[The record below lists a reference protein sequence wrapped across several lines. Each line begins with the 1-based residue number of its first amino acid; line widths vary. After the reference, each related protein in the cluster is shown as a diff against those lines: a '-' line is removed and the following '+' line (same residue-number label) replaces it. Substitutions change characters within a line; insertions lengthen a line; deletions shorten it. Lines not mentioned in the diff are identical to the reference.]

1 MKHFLAQIRRAA
13 ATALIASLAATA
25 SASALAQAAVVE
37 STNAFGAF
45 DQWVGAT
52 IVTAPEAAPGKVES
66 LRPAD
71 KGGARVARFEPLPVI
86 LGFPDLPLLGSGA
99 RQTSNTWGEALN
111 YHGIHARYLLI
122 DGKTQKVSSA
132 PLSTRLKPGQRFK
145 LRVTATFNGV
155 AALDQVLGTSWDAER
170 TGQVYPAAGMSVE
183 IKAGQAV
190 DLPIGEAQYF
200 ILDGRQANER
210 LLLSVRHAKAVG
222 EGRNTQ
228 PAYRKD
234 NAQGSSFL
242 QLTPK
247 GLFPIIEQVLPGVK

>member
-1 MKHFLAQIRRAA
+1 MKHLLAQVHRIAA
-13 ATALIASLAATA
+13 PALVASLAATA
-25 SASALAQAAVVE
+25 STSVMAQAAVVE
-37 STNAFGAF
+37 SANAFGAF

-52 IVTAPEAAPGKVES
+52 IVTAPPVAPGKVES

-71 KGGARVARFEPLPVI
+71 KGGATVARFEPLPVI
-86 LGFPDLPLLGSGA
+86 LGFPDMPLLGSGA
-99 RQTSNTWGEALN
+99 RQAGSAWGDALN

-155 AALDQVLGTSWDAER
+155 ALLDQVLGAGWDAER
-170 TGQVYPAAGMSVE
+170 TGQVYPAAGLSVE
-183 IKAGQAV
+183 LKAGQAV
-190 DLPIGEAQYF
+190 DLPVGEAQYF
-200 ILDGRQANER
+200 MLDGRQANER

-222 EGRNTQ
+222 EGRNNQ

-234 NAQGSSFL
+234 NPQGSSFL

-247 GLFPIIEQVLPGVK
+247 GMFPIIEQVLPGVK